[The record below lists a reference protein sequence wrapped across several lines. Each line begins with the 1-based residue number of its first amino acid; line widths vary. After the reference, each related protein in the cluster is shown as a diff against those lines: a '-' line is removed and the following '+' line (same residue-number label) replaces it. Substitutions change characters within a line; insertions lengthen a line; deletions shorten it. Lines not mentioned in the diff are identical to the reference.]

1 METIT
6 LKNLEEATK
15 EQVFDQVAKH
25 LLQQQ
30 ERSLSEGGT
39 SCLYRGADG
48 LKCAAG
54 CLISD
59 EEYEKRME
67 GVSWIGLSVEGLV
80 PSKHLV
86 LISHLQGIHDNSN
99 VEDWKNG
106 LTKVAKEFEIKSNIL
121 GK

>member
-30 ERSLSEGGT
+30 KKSYSKDGYT
-39 SCLYRGADG
+39 CFYRGANG

-54 CLISD
+54 SLIGD

-67 GVSWIGLSVEGLV
+67 ELSWTSLADEGLV
-80 PSKHLV
+80 PSKHLD
-86 LISHLQGIHDNSN
+86 LISHLQEIHDSSF
-99 VEDWKNG
+99 VEDWERE
-106 LTKVAKEFEIKSNIL
+106 LTEVAKDFEIKSSIL
-121 GK
+121 EN